1 MIFYGQVQGVGFR
14 PAVFRMAAQWGL
26 SGFVRNTA
34 HGVELEAQGPEAA
47 VEGFTTGFQARLAE
61 LAPMARVEDFSFSDI
76 PPRFDERGFAII
88 QSEACLLYPS
98 DAADE

>member
-1 MIFYGQVQGVGFR
+1 MVMTDMNRKKRATRTRRAFVIAGQVQGVGFR

-61 LAPMARVEDFSFSDI
+61 LAPMGG
-76 PPRFDERGFAII
+76 GFFFFR
-88 QSEACLLYPS
+88 YP
-98 DAADE
+98 APF